1 MKIICDVY
9 KSESKENYYLYV
21 KSEEG
26 LDRVPEELLTQFG
39 EMEKALS
46 FILTESRRLGKEDP
60 LVVMENLQA
69 NGYHLQLP
77 PAEDRFHG

>member
-60 LVVMENLQA
+60 LVVMANLQT

>member
-21 KSEEG
+21 KAEEG
-26 LDRVPEELLTQFG
+26 LDRVPAELITQFG
-39 EMEKALS
+39 EMEKTLS
-46 FILTESRRLGKEDP
+46 FILTEDRRLGKEDP
-60 LVVMENLQA
+60 RVVIANLQA